1 MTPSRIEAHFPFGP
15 RGSTMSGR
23 LRLGTFGS
31 SMPETA
37 DSTHAHSA

>member
-1 MTPSRIEAHFPFGP
+1 MTPSRIEAHFPFGWVHDV
-15 RGSTMSGR
+15 GETS
-23 LRLGTFGS
+23 LGTFGS